1 MLIFFFFTVTYVM
14 LVGESLDR
22 QTLFNM
28 PSFQD
33 YFI

>member
-1 MLIFFFFTVTYVM
+1 MLIFFFAVTYVM